1 MRRVVVI
8 GYPDTE
14 LLDISCPT
22 GVFETAT
29 RWGAEPGYRVELVSL
44 GGLPVRTSCGLT
56 LAADALERVGGRLD
70 SVVVAGGPGHRNA
83 AEDARLLVHLRRL
96 AGLSRRVVSVCTGAT
111 LLAAAGLLDRR
122 RATTH
127 WAWAAELAAR
137 YPAVTVAPAALFVS
151 DGNVHTSAGVTSAI
165 DLTLALVEQDHGP
178 ALAREV
184 ARLLVAYLQ
193 RPGNQAQVSMH
204 VAAPPPDHRLVRQ
217 VCEHI
222 TAHPDADLD
231 AAALARFA
239 GVSPRHLTRLFAANL
254 APHPHGT
261 YARCAPK
268 PLPSCWPPPTCRSP
282 PSPAGADCEPPR
294 RCGRPSPIC
303 SRPPPRPTGGRSGRA
318 EAVAPGHGAQ
328 GCVGG
333 WPGVGIYRYTN
344 GTMSR
349 RPGPSWALPRTPG

>member
-22 GVFETAT
+22 GVFDTAT

-70 SVVVAGGPGHRNA
+70 SVVVAGGPGHQTA

-127 WAWAAELAAR
+127 WTWAAELAAR
-137 YPAVTVAPAALFVS
+137 YPAVTVDPASLFVS

-204 VAAPPPDHRLVRQ
+204 VAAPPPDHRLVRE

-231 AAALARFA
+231 AATLARFA
-239 GVSPRHLTRLFAANL
+239 GVSPRHLTRLFAAEL
-254 APHPHGT
+254 GT
-261 YARCAPK
+261 TPARHVRAV
-268 PLPSCWPPPTCRSP
+268 
-282 PSPAGADCEPPR
+282 
-294 RCGRPSPIC
+294 
-303 SRPPPRPTGGRSGRA
+303 RA
-318 EAVAPGHGAQ
+318 EAAAQLLAATSLPLTAIARQCGLRTTETLRQAFADLFATTPSAYRRAARHG
-328 GCVGG
+328 
-333 WPGVGIYRYTN
+333 
-344 GTMSR
+344 
-349 RPGPSWALPRTPG
+349 

>member
-1 MRRVVVI
+1 M
-8 GYPDTE
+8 
-14 LLDISCPT
+14 
-22 GVFETAT
+22 
-29 RWGAEPGYRVELVSL
+29 
-44 GGLPVRTSCGLT
+44 
-56 LAADALERVGGRLD
+56 
-70 SVVVAGGPGHRNA
+70 
-83 AEDARLLVHLRRL
+83 
-96 AGLSRRVVSVCTGAT
+96 CTGAT

-184 ARLLVAYLQ
+184 ARLLVSYLQ

-239 GVSPRHLTRLFAANL
+239 GVSPRHLTRLFAAELGTTPARHVRAVRAEAAAQLLAATNL
-254 APHPHGT
+254 
-261 YARCAPK
+261 
-268 PLPSCWPPPTCRSP
+268 PLT
-282 PSPAGADCEPPR
+282 AVAR
-294 RCGRPSPIC
+294 RCGLRTTETLRQAFADLFATTPSAY
-303 SRPPPRPTGGRSGRA
+303 RRA
-318 EAVAPGHGAQ
+318 VRQ
-328 GCVGG
+328 G
-333 WPGVGIYRYTN
+333 
-344 GTMSR
+344 
-349 RPGPSWALPRTPG
+349 

>member
-1 MRRVVVI
+1 MCRSARSTSARRH
-8 GYPDTE
+8 G
-14 LLDISCPT
+14 LDISCPT

-44 GGLPVRTSCGLT
+44 GGLAVRTSCGLA

-70 SVVVAGGPGHRNA
+70 SVMVAGGPGHRNA

-96 AGLSRRVVSVCTGAT
+96 AGHSRRAVSVCTGAT

-137 YPAVTVAPAALFVS
+137 YPAVTVTPASLFVS
-151 DGNVHTSAGVTSAI
+151 DGKVHTSAGVTSAI
-165 DLTLALVEQDHGP
+165 DLTLPLVEQDHGP

-204 VAAPPPDHRLVRQ
+204 AAAPPDHRLVPQ
-217 VCEHI
+217 VCEPI

-239 GVSPRHLTRLFAANL
+239 GVSSRHLARLFAAEL
-254 APHPHGT
+254 GT
-261 YARCAPK
+261 TPARHVRAV
-268 PLPSCWPPPTCRSP
+268 
-282 PSPAGADCEPPR
+282 
-294 RCGRPSPIC
+294 
-303 SRPPPRPTGGRSGRA
+303 RA
-318 EAVAPGHGAQ
+318 EAAAQLLAATNLPLTAIARRCALRTTETLRQAFADLFATTPSGYRGAARQ
-328 GCVGG
+328 G
-333 WPGVGIYRYTN
+333 
-344 GTMSR
+344 
-349 RPGPSWALPRTPG
+349 